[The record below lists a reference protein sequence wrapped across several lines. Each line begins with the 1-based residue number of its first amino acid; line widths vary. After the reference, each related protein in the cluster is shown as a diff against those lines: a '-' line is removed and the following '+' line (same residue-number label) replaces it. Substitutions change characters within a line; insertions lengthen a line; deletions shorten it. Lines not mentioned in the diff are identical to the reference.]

1 MSEQYS
7 EAINKYI
14 KNAIDHDRRLDGLR
28 NDISVNTFYNPMHMA
43 YTIRVC
49 SIKDPNNHFD
59 YLNYDVI
66 HDKTGNELDWIIKK
80 AIRSYLE
87 YHRNGE
93 KIKTVDLGKIISQ
106 EDFDSLKHMDDAIDA
121 ARYMFMSKWAN
132 TINNKEENEMKE
144 TRTESEVKFAQAL
157 DEINQK
163 KEKAIAKAKADAE
176 RAAAEEKKKL
186 DIAELKEKNAM
197 MATDCWSF
205 FEELR
210 AAGFNEDQAM
220 QILLTKMKGA

>member
-1 MSEQYS
+1 M
-7 EAINKYI
+7 
-14 KNAIDHDRRLDGLR
+14 DTLV
-28 NDISVNTFYNPMHMA
+28 NDIDGKVLK
-43 YTIRVC
+43 TIIR
-49 SIKDPNNHFD
+49 KA
-59 YLNYDVI
+59 
-66 HDKTGNELDWIIKK
+66 IIK
-80 AIRSYLE
+80 YLE
-87 YHRNGE
+87 NRKHRAS
-93 KIKTVDLGKIISQ
+93 LGLTISQ
-106 EDFDSLKHMDDAIDA
+106 EDYNNLHLMDDVIDQA
-121 ARYMFMSKWAN
+121 KYAFLSRFEKKLEEMK
-132 TINNKEENEMKE
+132 KEENEMKE